1 MLDQEVWR
9 HLRLFQIPEYCD
21 RVLEMMSD
29 LTTEEKDFRASLIGF
44 SLIQAE
50 EYLQQAL
57 KATIYTKPLLVYYGL
72 LALTRC
78 IISVRL
84 PGSESVEKHLKGGH
98 GAGFTKGENLA
109 QCTVTIRKKGVI
121 SSLLNSFGYLN
132 FAKENI
138 KVSLLL
144 SLLPYLKQEY
154 EAVYQRQSRIILC
167 EPGVIKFEAL
177 KISVVGELLEEC
189 KQILTLANQ
198 KVKKNDPNF
207 PSDIWYSRNDN
218 ILCIDY
224 KGLFILQEIGVLQK
238 IQGSYYLSLGYISN
252 SDMRITLD
260 QCIIFFILSYA
271 LSMLVRYSPNE
282 WDSYAGHVRKGERI
296 IVDRLMQ
303 TTIEYY
309 PEFTLSLLNGNS
321 QNVLS
326 NFMDLIDGFTI
337 K

>member
-21 RVLEMMSD
+21 RVLEMMSY
-29 LTTEEKDFRASLIGF
+29 LTTEEKDFRTSLIGF

-84 PGSESVEKHLKGGH
+84 PGSESVKEHIKVH
-98 GAGFTKGENLA
+98 GAGFIKGENLA
-109 QCTVTIRKKGVI
+109 ECSVNIWGKGAI
-121 SSLLNSFGYLN
+121 PALLNSFGYSDLAN
-132 FAKENI
+132 ENI
-138 KVSLLL
+138 KIDLLL

-154 EAVYQRQSRIILC
+154 EAVYQRESRTILC
-167 EPGVIKFEAL
+167 EPGSIRFETL
-177 KISVVGELLEEC
+177 KINVVGELHEEC
-189 KQILTLANQ
+189 KQVLTLATEQMNQ
-198 KVKKNDPNF
+198 NDP
-207 PSDIWYSRNDN
+207 DYKGKIWYPRNDG
-218 ILCIDY
+218 IICIDY
-224 KGLFILQEIGVLQK
+224 NGLFVLQNIGVLQK
-238 IQGSYYLSLGYISN
+238 IQKSYYFSLGYISN
-252 SDMRITLD
+252 NGMRLTLN

-309 PEFTLSLLNGNS
+309 PEFTLSLLNDNS